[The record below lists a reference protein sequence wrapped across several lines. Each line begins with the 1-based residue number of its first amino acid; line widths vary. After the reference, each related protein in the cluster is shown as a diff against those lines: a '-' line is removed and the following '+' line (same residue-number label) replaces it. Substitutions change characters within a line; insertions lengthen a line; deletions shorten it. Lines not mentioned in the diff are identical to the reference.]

1 MFAIGLIVFNA
12 FEKNF
17 ILAAILNL
25 SVSRDLGPMCHIP
38 NFLVFDS
45 EHKSSSEL
53 TRLEQRFGSYLE
65 KSEIWR
71 PSWKMADCKALHH
84 LVNSHHKNSFSINF
98 YTSNDNTHT

>member
-1 MFAIGLIVFNA
+1 MSRDLLICAMYQMRGNLILYKKDLVNVCESTKSFER

-38 NFLVFDS
+38 NFFVFDS

-53 TRLEQRFGSYLE
+53 TRLEQRFGSYFE
-65 KSEIWR
+65 KSAIWR
-71 PSWKMADCKALHH
+71 PSWKMAD
-84 LVNSHHKNSFSINF
+84 
-98 YTSNDNTHT
+98 

>member
-25 SVSRDLGPMCHIP
+25 SASRDLGPMCHIP
-38 NFLVFDS
+38 KFFVFDS

-53 TRLEQRFGSYLE
+53 T
-65 KSEIWR
+65 
-71 PSWKMADCKALHH
+71 
-84 LVNSHHKNSFSINF
+84 
-98 YTSNDNTHT
+98 